1 MLFNEKL
8 RYLRKIN
15 NMSQEE
21 LAGKLTVSRQ
31 AVSRWETGDTMP
43 DAETLLQ
50 LSEVFGVSIDNLLKD
65 DLDIDDNTTVPVN
78 DDEKNRL
85 YVVSGII
92 LTSLSSIGLLCLGVL
107 SSLFPVYTKY
117 LINGGADEL
126 YKATIFTF
134 LAEHNLT
141 WLFGFVI
148 VVFLIGIAL
157 IFINKIKNV
166 RILKCMKKYRRRDL

>member
-50 LSEVFGVSIDNLLKD
+50 LSKVFGVSIDNLLKD
-65 DLDIDDNTTVPVN
+65 DLDVDDNTTVPVN
-78 DDEKNRL
+78 DDAKNRL

-92 LTSLSSIGLLCLGVL
+92 LISVSSIGLLCLGIL
-107 SSLFPVYTKY
+107 SSLFPVYTKR
-117 LINGGADEL
+117 LINGGVDEL
-126 YKATIFTF
+126 YKATVFTF

-141 WLFGFVI
+141 WLFIFAI
-148 VVFLIGIAL
+148 AVFLIGIAF

-166 RILKCMKKYRRRDL
+166 RILNYMKKYIRRDL